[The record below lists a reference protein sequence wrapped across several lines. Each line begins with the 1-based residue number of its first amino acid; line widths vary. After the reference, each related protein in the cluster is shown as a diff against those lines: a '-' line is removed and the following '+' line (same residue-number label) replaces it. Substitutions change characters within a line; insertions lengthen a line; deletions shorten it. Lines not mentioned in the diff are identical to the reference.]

1 MSKILEV
8 SIAIFIAIVLLAI
21 SITMTFGLELVLTK
35 FFGLTLDHLLTALLG
50 VLAVITV
57 WKEI

>member
-1 MSKILEV
+1 MSKILE
-8 SIAIFIAIVLLAI
+8 SGIAAFIAIMLI
-21 SITMTFGLELVLTK
+21 SISLTLTFGLELILVK

-57 WKEI
+57 WKEV